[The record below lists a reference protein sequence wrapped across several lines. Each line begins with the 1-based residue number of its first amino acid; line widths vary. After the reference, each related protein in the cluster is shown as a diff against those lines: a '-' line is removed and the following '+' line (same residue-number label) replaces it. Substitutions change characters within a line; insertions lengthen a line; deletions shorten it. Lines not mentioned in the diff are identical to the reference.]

1 MAASGN
7 AIRAG
12 HAFVEL
18 FADNTP
24 LVRGL
29 RTAKTHLTKFG
40 NEVKD
45 IGLKVF
51 SGGMSGVTALAGAAK
66 VYAQI
71 GDSVA
76 SAAKRTG
83 MSAEA
88 FSALAYAAKFSDVEA
103 SDLEGSLRKM
113 QKTLASAAGGSQ
125 SAEENFTALGLSAK
139 ALLALTPEQQFMV
152 LADRLAKIENPAMR
166 AAAAMKV
173 FGRGGV
179 ALMPMMEGGA
189 AGISALTDEAARL
202 GLVIG
207 TKDALA
213 AEALEQSIK
222 KMWMTVKMVVFNIGG
237 AVAPVF
243 QKAAAWVTRAAV
255 SVSQWIRQN
264 QGLIVTAL
272 EVCVAVAAVG
282 AGMIAFGMAVKFVAG
297 VIGGVMTVI
306 SVLHTVFGAV
316 AAAISFLVTPV
327 GLVIAGIVALGGV
340 LAYVLYRVGAFD
352 NAIQSARNTLAELAA
367 ETKTTFGAMANA
379 LKAGDIAAAVKV
391 LWAYI
396 KMEFM
401 AGKNWLLNLWDTVW
415 GGFRKGV
422 NTGGAL
428 IVGGAMVVWNGIA
441 DGLDTAVA
449 FMLTAWDGFVAALAN
464 GWEDVKAAA
473 KKAWNYVKSTWDGNF
488 DLNAANAQ
496 VDAGAKAAKDTNN
509 RKSGES
515 YDENQAVL
523 DERKK
528 ARHAGLDKMLTDTV
542 AYNDNIDEE
551 NAKKAADRAA
561 ELEKARAEWMDAVK
575 AANEAK
581 PADLAGKPGNGNQFA
596 GLDIPEAMKRADVRG
611 TFSSMAVLSLQTGNM
626 PVQERI
632 AKGIDKIAKN
642 TERMMRDIEDMDG
655 QEFE

>member
-12 HAFVEL
+12 RAFVEL

-51 SGGMSGVTALAGAAK
+51 SGGMSGVSALASASK
-66 VYAQI
+66 VYASI
-71 GDSVA
+71 GNNVA

-88 FSALAYAAKFSDVEA
+88 FSALSYAANISDIEVGT
-103 SDLEGSLRKM
+103 LEGSLRKM
-113 QKTLASAAGGSQ
+113 QKTLGAAATGSK
-125 SAEENFTALGLSAK
+125 SAEENLTALGLPVK
-139 ALLALTPEQQFMV
+139 ELLALSPEQQFM
-152 LADRLAKIENPAMR
+152 LIADRLSKIENPAMR
-166 AAAAMKV
+166 AAAAMKI

-179 ALMPMMEGGA
+179 TLLPMMEGGA

-222 KMWMTVKMVVFNIGG
+222 KMWLSVKMVMFNLGS

-255 SVSQWIRQN
+255 SVNQWIRQN
-264 QGLIVTAL
+264 QGLIMTAL

-282 AGMIAFGMAVKFVAG
+282 AGMIALGMAIKFVAS

-306 SVLHTVFGAV
+306 SALHTVFGAV
-316 AAAISFLVTPV
+316 SAVISFLLTPV
-327 GLVIAGIVALGGV
+327 GMIIAGIVALGGV
-340 LAYVLYRVGAFD
+340 LAYVLYRVGTFD
-352 NAIQSARNTLAELAA
+352 GAIQSARNSLAELAA

-391 LWAYI
+391 LWAYV

-415 GGFRKGV
+415 GGFRKGI

-428 IVGGAMVVWNGIA
+428 IVGGAVVVWNGIA

-449 FMLTAWDGFVAALAN
+449 FMLTAWDGFVASLAN
-464 GWEDVKAAA
+464 GWENVKAAA
-473 KKAWNYVKSTWDGNF
+473 KKAWNYVKSTWD
-488 DLNAANAQ
+488 
-496 VDAGAKAAKDTNN
+496 
-509 RKSGES
+509 S
-515 YDENQAVL
+515 
-523 DERKK
+523 KK
-528 ARHAGLDKMLTDTV
+528 QQST
-542 AYNDNIDEE
+542 
-551 NAKKAADRAA
+551 
-561 ELEKARAEWMDAVK
+561 W
-575 AANEAK
+575 
-581 PADLAGKPGNGNQFA
+581 
-596 GLDIPEAMKRADVRG
+596 
-611 TFSSMAVLSLQTGNM
+611 SLKT
-626 PVQERI
+626 
-632 AKGIDKIAKN
+632 K
-642 TERMMRDIEDMDG
+642 
-655 QEFE
+655 

>member
-1 MAASGN
+1 MASSGS

-12 HAFVEL
+12 RAFVEL
-18 FADNTP
+18 FADNSA

-66 VYAQI
+66 VYAEI

-88 FSALAYAAKFSDVEA
+88 FSALAYAANISDIEVGT
-103 SDLEGSLRKM
+103 LEGSLRKM
-113 QKTLASAAGGSQ
+113 QKTLGAAATGSK
-125 SAEENFTALGLSAK
+125 SAEENLAALGLPVK
-139 ALLALTPEQQFMV
+139 ELLALAPEQQFMV
-152 LADRLAKIENPAMR
+152 IADRLSNIENPAMR
-166 AAAAMKV
+166 AAAAMKI

-179 ALMPMMEGGA
+179 TLLPMMEGGA

-213 AEALEQSIK
+213 AESLEQSLK
-222 KMWMTVKMVVFNIGG
+222 RMWMTVKMVVFNIGG

-243 QKAAAWVTRAAV
+243 QKAAQWVTRAAV

-272 EVCVAVAAVG
+272 QVCVAVAAVG
-282 AGMIAFGMAVKFVAG
+282 AGMIALGMTIKLVAG

-306 SVLHTVFGAV
+306 SALHAVFGAV
-316 AAAISFLVTPV
+316 SAAISFLVTPV
-327 GLVIAGIVALGGV
+327 GMIIAGIIALGGV

-396 KMEFM
+396 KMEFL

-415 GGFRKGV
+415 GGFRKSI

-428 IVGGAMVVWNGIA
+428 IVGGAVVVWNGIA

-464 GWEDVKAAA
+464 GWENVKAAA
-473 KKAWNYVKSTWDGNF
+473 KKAWNYVKSTWDSSF
-488 DLNAANAQ
+488 DLTIANAK
-496 VDAGAKAAKDTNN
+496 VDADTKAAKDANDQ
-509 RKSGES
+509 KAGAG

-523 DERKK
+523 EERTNT
-528 ARHAGLDKMLTDTV
+528 RHDGLDKMLTDTV

-551 NAKKAADRAA
+551 NAKKAADRVAD
-561 ELEKARAEWMDAVK
+561 LEKARAEWLAAVK

-581 PADLAGKPGNGNQFA
+581 PTDLVGKPGNGNQFA

-611 TFSSMAVLSLQTGNM
+611 TFSAMAVLSLQTGNM

-632 AKGIDKIAKN
+632 AKGVDKIAKN

>member
-12 HAFVEL
+12 RAFVEL

-45 IGLKVF
+45 IGLQVF
-51 SGGMSGVTALAGAAK
+51 SGGMSGVSALAGAAK
-66 VYAQI
+66 VYASI
-71 GDSVA
+71 GNNVA

-88 FSALAYAAKFSDVEA
+88 FSALAYAATISDIEVGA
-103 SDLEGSLRKM
+103 LEGSLRKM
-113 QKTLASAAGGSQ
+113 QKTLGAAAGGSK
-125 SAEENFTALGLSAK
+125 SAEENLAALGLSAK
-139 ALLALTPEQQFMV
+139 ELLALTPEQQFKV

-166 AAAAMKV
+166 AAAAMKI

-179 ALMPMMEGGA
+179 ALLPMMEGGA

-207 TKDALA
+207 TRDALA
-213 AEALEQSIK
+213 AEALEKSIK
-222 KMWMTVKMVVFNIGG
+222 KMWLTVKMVVFNIGG
-237 AVAPVF
+237 ALAPVF
-243 QKAAAWVTRAAV
+243 QQAAQWVTRAAV

-272 EVCVAVAAVG
+272 QVCVAVAAVG
-282 AGMIAFGMAVKFVAG
+282 AGMIALGLAIQFVAG
-297 VIGGVMTVI
+297 VIGGVMTII
-306 SVLHTVFGAV
+306 STLHAVFGAV
-316 AAAISFLVTPV
+316 SAVVSFLLTPV
-327 GLVIAGIVALGGV
+327 GMVAAAVAVLGGV
-340 LAYVLYRVGAFD
+340 LLYVLYRVGAFD
-352 NAIQSARNTLAELAA
+352 SAIQAVRGSLNELAA
-367 ETKTTFGAMANA
+367 ETKATFGAMANA
-379 LKAGDIAAAVKV
+379 LKAGDIVAAVKV
-391 LWAYI
+391 LWAYL
-396 KMEFM
+396 KMEFL
-401 AGKNWLLNLWDTVW
+401 AGKNWLLNLWDGVW
-415 GGFRKGV
+415 SAFRKGV

-428 IVGGAMVVWNGIA
+428 IVGGAVVVWNGIA
-441 DGLDTAVA
+441 DGLDVAVA
-449 FMLTAWDGFVAALAN
+449 FMLTAWDGFVASFAN
-464 GWEDVKAAA
+464 GWENVKAAA
-473 KKAWNYVKSTWDGNF
+473 KKAWNYVKNTWDGSF
-488 DLNAANAQ
+488 DLNAANAK
-496 VDAGAKAAKDTNN
+496 VDADTKAAKDANN
-509 RKSGES
+509 QKDGAG

-523 DERKK
+523 EERQK
-528 ARHAGLDKMLTDTV
+528 ARHAGLDKMMGDTV
-542 AYNDNIDEE
+542 AYNDKSDDE

-561 ELEKARAEWMDAVK
+561 DLEKARAEWLAAVK

-581 PADLAGKPGNGNQFA
+581 PADLGGKPDTMKPFA

-611 TFSSMAVLSLQTGNM
+611 TFSAMAVLSLQTGNM

-632 AKGIDKIAKN
+632 AKGVDKIAQN

-655 QEFE
+655 LEFD